1 MFNGFKLAFRRFGR
15 QKLNTGFHII
25 GLTLGISVCLLIGL
39 FLKYELSFDSWHKKA
54 ARIYR
59 VNSLWTDAG
68 QKNYHFSTPTPL
80 AEAMRKEV
88 TGVETVSMAH
98 PVDGAIIEINPQKR
112 FSQDHI
118 LVTEPQFLDVF
129 DVTVLKGNAR
139 HALATPFQALL
150 TEETAKKF
158 FGNEDPVGKTFKY
171 KNQYNITVAGLIRD
185 FPPNTST
192 PATMLL
198 SYIPDDNFFNGGHAS
213 WTFVSGTVTYVVMPP
228 NGNIKNLEA
237 QLKKIADAKIN
248 SEPGMLKGSRSDFLM
263 QPLSDIHFNASYAG
277 GAGWVPAVNTSWLW
291 FFAGIGLAVLVLACI
306 NFVNLSTAQALS
318 RAKEVGVRKS
328 IGANRFQL
336 VFDFLKEA
344 WLLALAAGVLSIFVA
359 KISLPYINTLLE
371 KNILFNF
378 WQSPGIIIALALGI
392 LITGML
398 AGLYPAWI
406 TSKFNP
412 VVVLKTGSNVTGDKR
427 SAWLRRGLI
436 VLQFTI
442 SAGLLIAVAVI
453 AQQVRYMHNKSLGF
467 NKDNIVM
474 VDLENREKFSRF
486 ANELKQIPEVKEFSF
501 ASSAPSS
508 EGHWGTVM
516 ATTNSS
522 DPNRTGVTLIV
533 ADENYFK
540 LYGLQLLEGRLLQP
554 SDTSYNSN
562 SIPENDRIKKVVV
575 NEETVKALKYGTNKD
590 ALGKRF
596 WFGFGSGKGEIVGVV
611 KNFNTGPL
619 QEAIKPALIVQNIQ
633 GYGQAGIKIAANTET
648 PKVLWSIEAAWKKAY
663 PDGVF
668 NFKFLDEQI
677 DSFYK
682 SEARLFTLFKI
693 FALMAMVICC
703 LGLWGL
709 ASFAAERRVKE
720 IGIRKVLGASVSGLV
735 TLLSKDFL
743 KMVALALVIAT
754 PLAWYFMN
762 KWLEGFA
769 YRVDISAWVFVF
781 TAVVAILIT
790 ILTVGFRAIGAATAN
805 PVSSLRNE

>member
-1 MFNGFKLAFRRFGR
+1 
-15 QKLNTGFHII
+15 
-25 GLTLGISVCLLIGL
+25 
-39 FLKYELSFDSWHKKA
+39 
-54 ARIYR
+54 
-59 VNSLWTDAG
+59 
-68 QKNYHFSTPTPL
+68 
-80 AEAMRKEV
+80 
-88 TGVETVSMAH
+88 
-98 PVDGAIIEINPQKR
+98 
-112 FSQDHI
+112 
-118 LVTEPQFLDVF
+118 
-129 DVTVLKGNAR
+129 
-139 HALATPFQALL
+139 
-150 TEETAKKF
+150 
-158 FGNEDPVGKTFKY
+158 
-171 KNQYNITVAGLIRD
+171 
-185 FPPNTST
+185 
-192 PATMLL
+192 
-198 SYIPDDNFFNGGHAS
+198 
-213 WTFVSGTVTYVVMPP
+213 
-228 NGNIKNLEA
+228 
-237 QLKKIADAKIN
+237 
-248 SEPGMLKGSRSDFLM
+248 
-263 QPLSDIHFNASYAG
+263 
-277 GAGWVPAVNTSWLW
+277 
-291 FFAGIGLAVLVLACI
+291 
-306 NFVNLSTAQALS
+306 
-318 RAKEVGVRKS
+318 
-328 IGANRFQL
+328 
-336 VFDFLKEA
+336 
-344 WLLALAAGVLSIFVA
+344 
-359 KISLPYINTLLE
+359 LE

-754 PLAWYFMN
+754 PLAWYFMH